1 MAISAEAAKQLRDVI
16 DETLK
21 NPEVVVE
28 EPAGGGVPEDFARFG
43 LKPNRFYVGSP
54 LRHRV
59 SVGCSRR
66 LLERGPFCSAWLQ
79 LETSSTT
86 RPAVPP
92 PRNGLD
98 AL

>member
-1 MAISAEAAKQLRDVI
+1 VES
-16 DETLK
+16 LK
-21 NPEVVVE
+21 I
-28 EPAGGGVPEDFARFG
+28 FARFG

-54 LRHRV
+54 LQHRV

-86 RPAVPP
+86 QPAVPP

-98 AL
+98 VDVL